1 MGLFDL
7 FASMDERARAA
18 LQKLQHKLLQ
28 KFGPPENRASAI
40 AQLAELGSPEA
51 LAVLCMR
58 FTISA
63 DPTITDADEKERV
76 LGLLVDEGDEA
87 IEPIRRFVHQQENGI
102 SWGLRALA
110 RIIPSEQLGEVVLA
124 ELAHLGRVYSR
135 DPEKKQMLLTWL
147 REHPGG
153 VSGEAVEAAVLPL
166 LEDSSDDVRITATR
180 ALASLAGGEPTRDA
194 LIALLL
200 RDTDNL
206 RVRGEVFE
214 ALASLGADVKGH
226 RPSVEQLIAEPF
238 YLDREGRVKKR
249 T

>member
-7 FASMDERARAA
+7 FASKEERTRGA
-18 LQKLQHKLLQ
+18 LQKLQQKLLQ
-28 KFGPPENRASAI
+28 KFGPAENRAKAI
-40 AQLAELGSPEA
+40 EQLCELGTPEA
-51 LAVLCMR
+51 LGVLCMR

-63 DPTITDADEKERV
+63 DQSITDADEKERV
-76 LGLLVDEGDEA
+76 LALLIDEGDA
-87 IEPIRRFVHQQENGI
+87 AVEPVQRFVHQQEEGVA
-102 SWGLRALA
+102 WGLRVLA
-110 RIIPSEQLGEVVLA
+110 GIISSERLGAVVLA
-124 ELAHLGRVYSR
+124 ELSHLGQVYSR
-135 DPEKKQMLLTWL
+135 DPEKKLTLLTWL

-153 VSGEAVEAAVLPL
+153 VIGEAVEAAVLPL
-166 LEDSSDDVRITATR
+166 LEDASDDVRITATR

-200 RDTDNL
+200 RDTDNR

-214 ALASLGADVKGH
+214 ALAGLGADVKGH
-226 RPSVEQLIAEPF
+226 RPSVEALIAEPF